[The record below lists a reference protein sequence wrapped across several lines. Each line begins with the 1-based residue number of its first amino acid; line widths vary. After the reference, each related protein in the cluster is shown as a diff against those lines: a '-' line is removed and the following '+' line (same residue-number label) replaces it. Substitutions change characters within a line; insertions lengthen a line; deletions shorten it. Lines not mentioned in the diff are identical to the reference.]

1 MGERRIKEMKGNTR
15 LRDLYFWSALLIL
28 LATVYFFLASYYRWL
43 NFRFTIGG
51 EPFHHWLGWIGTLF
65 IAFFTPAYYI
75 LKRRNPKRVRMLIGI
90 HVLGNL
96 LAFLSIS
103 VHFAHQ
109 LGRPP
114 QFFPKLGTGVTL
126 VAAVILLVS
135 TGFFQRFLIGR
146 RLRRY
151 WRFIHVSVTMSFY
164 LIIIVHILHGLGI
177 I

>member
-1 MGERRIKEMKGNTR
+1 MHEKWITEMKANTR
-15 LRDLYFWSALLIL
+15 LRDVYFWSGLLIL
-28 LATVYFFLASYYRWL
+28 LATLYFSLASYHRWL

-51 EPFHHWLGWIGTLF
+51 EPFHHWLSWTGTLF

-75 LKRRNPKRVRMLIGI
+75 LKRQTPNRVGTLIGI

-96 LAFLSIS
+96 LAFMFVS

-109 LGRPP
+109 LGRPA
-114 QFFPKLGTGVTL
+114 QFFPKLGTGVAL

-135 TGFFQRFLIGR
+135 TGFFQRFLIGS

-164 LIIIVHILHGLGI
+164 LIILVHILHGVGI

>member
-1 MGERRIKEMKGNTR
+1 
-15 LRDLYFWSALLIL
+15 
-28 LATVYFFLASYYRWL
+28 
-43 NFRFTIGG
+43 
-51 EPFHHWLGWIGTLF
+51 
-65 IAFFTPAYYI
+65 
-75 LKRRNPKRVRMLIGI
+75 
-90 HVLGNL
+90 
-96 LAFLSIS
+96 
-103 VHFAHQ
+103 
-109 LGRPP
+109 P

-164 LIIIVHILHGLGI
+164 LIILVHILHGLGI